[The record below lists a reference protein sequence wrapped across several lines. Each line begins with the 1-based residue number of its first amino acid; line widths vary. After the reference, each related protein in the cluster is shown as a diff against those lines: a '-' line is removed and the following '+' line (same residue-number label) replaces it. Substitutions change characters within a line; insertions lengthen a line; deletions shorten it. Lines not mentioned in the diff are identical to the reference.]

1 MLWIEDGLPT
11 YPDVQLWLVGRRLD
25 SVVSGRDGRGEV
37 LGRLV
42 TLVEQRSK
50 HGTLRVA
57 IDGVDAA
64 GKTTLADEW
73 AGLLEV
79 AGVPVLRASIDGFH
93 RPASARHLRGEE
105 LPARSYYEDSFDY
118 PALRSL
124 LLDPL
129 GPAGNHEVRT
139 RVFNFGMDRPVT
151 EAPIRVRPGT
161 TLLFDGVFLL
171 RPELEGCWDLSVFVE
186 IEPATSLQRA
196 VKRDIALFG
205 TSDATEQRY
214 RQRYLPGQELYLSL
228 VQPHLR
234 ADILIDNNDPE
245 NPILLRIP
253 TD

>member
-1 MLWIEDGLPT
+1 
-11 YPDVQLWLVGRRLD
+11 
-25 SVVSGRDGRGEV
+25 
-37 LGRLV
+37 
-42 TLVEQRSK
+42 
-50 HGTLRVA
+50 
-57 IDGVDAA
+57 
-64 GKTTLADEW
+64 
-73 AGLLEV
+73 
-79 AGVPVLRASIDGFH
+79 
-93 RPASARHLRGEE
+93 
-105 LPARSYYEDSFDY
+105 
-118 PALRSL
+118 
-124 LLDPL
+124 
-129 GPAGNHEVRT
+129 NHEVCT
-139 RVFNFGMDRPVT
+139 RVFNFRMDRPVT

-234 ADILIDNNDPE
+234 ADVLIDNNDPE

-253 TD
+253 PD